1 MGILSSV
8 SFTSADR
15 LESPQNL
22 VRCWGL
28 RPSQTIAE
36 TGLGCT
42 GKSGAWVDPQI
53 GLGAVPKRLGFQGAV
68 KYLLCRLS
76 GVRGFARTFEGAA
89 PRFSQGGFVGGT
101 FVGRLRA
108 AV

>member
-8 SFTSADR
+8 SFTSADK
-15 LESPQNL
+15 LEPLQQP
-22 VRCWGL
+22 VRCRWL
-28 RPSQTIAE
+28 RPSQTSVE

-42 GKSGAWVDPQI
+42 GKSGAWVYPQI
-53 GLGAVPKRLGFQGAV
+53 GLGAMPKRLGFQGAV
-68 KYLLCRLS
+68 KYLLRCLS